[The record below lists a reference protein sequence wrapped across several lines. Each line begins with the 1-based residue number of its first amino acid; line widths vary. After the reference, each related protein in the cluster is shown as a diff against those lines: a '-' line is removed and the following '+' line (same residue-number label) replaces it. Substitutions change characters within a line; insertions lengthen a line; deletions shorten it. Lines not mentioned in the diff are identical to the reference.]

1 MTSDRLVILS
11 LFPEVSNVH
20 GDAQNATVLAR
31 RAHWAG
37 RATRTVELSVGG
49 SLNGALAGA
58 QPHIV
63 VIGAGFDEDAPRLL
77 GALMQVRSA
86 LMDWHAAGTPILAA
100 ANGWELLATEV
111 ELRPSEP
118 IAGIGL
124 FPGRAVPADKP
135 VAGPIVIETAFG
147 SLVGYEYHSRDYVS
161 AAGELTLGTV
171 VSGRGNGGDSRNEGS
186 RIGNAFGT
194 HLRGPVLARN
204 PSFADALLTLAL
216 EVHAPNRP
224 AELAGELADEFSDH
238 PDSDAPSDSLRREAA
253 DTLAATV
260 NRRVRSSI

>member
-1 MTSDRLVILS
+1 MTGDGLVILS

-49 SLNGALAGA
+49 PLNGALAGA
-58 QPHIV
+58 RPHIV

-77 GALMQVRSA
+77 GALTQVRSA

-111 ELRPSEP
+111 ELRPGEP

-124 FPGRAVPADKP
+124 FPGRAVPAAKP
-135 VAGPIVIETAFG
+135 AAGPLVIETAFG
-147 SLVGYEYHSRDYVS
+147 SMVGYEYHSREYVS
-161 AAGELTLGTV
+161 AAGESTLGTV

-204 PSFADALLTLAL
+204 PAFADALLTLAL
-216 EVHAPNRP
+216 GVHASNRP
-224 AELAGELADEFSDH
+224 VELADELAADLADEQDNE
-238 PDSDAPSDSLRREAA
+238 PPSDLLRREPA
-253 DTLAATV
+253 DALAETI

>member
-1 MTSDRLVILS
+1 MTRQNLVILS

-20 GDAQNATVLAR
+20 GDAQNAAVLAR
-31 RAHWAG
+31 RARWAG
-37 RATRTVELSVGG
+37 REARTVELSIGA

-86 LMDWHAAGTPILAA
+86 LMDWHAAGTPILAV

-111 ELRPSEP
+111 ELRPGEP

-124 FPGRAVPADKP
+124 FPGRAAPAVKP
-135 VAGPIVIETAFG
+135 VAGPLVIETAFG
-147 SLVGYEYHSRDYVS
+147 SVVGYEYHSRDYVS
-161 AAGELTLGTV
+161 AVGERAFGTV
-171 VSGRGNGGDSRNEGS
+171 VAGRGNGGDSRNEGS

-204 PSFADALLTLAL
+204 PSFADALLTLAAG
-216 EVHAPNRP
+216 VHGPNRP
-224 AELAGELADEFSDH
+224 AELADDLADEQ
-238 PDSDAPSDSLRREAA
+238 DSEPPSDLLRREAA
-253 DTLAATV
+253 DALAATV
-260 NRRVRSSI
+260 NRRIRSST